1 MEFENEAV
9 RNYFFGK
16 DLKEME
22 AGYMSKWI
30 DISQRLDKNV
40 AVWPGDT
47 PYTYKV
53 NWSKEESGSVNVG
66 EIHMSVHTGTHI
78 DAPFHFDNEGKRVI
92 ELDLDLYI
100 GSARVI
106 HLPHKSSI
114 GVADLSG
121 LDLEGV
127 TRLLIRTDGWRDRG
141 VFPETIPNIQPELAA
156 YLSELGVRLI
166 GLDLPSVDP
175 LESKELPTHHE
186 LAGHGI
192 HILEGLVL
200 DHVSPGDYE
209 FAALPLPLVEAD
221 GSPVRA
227 VLKKVTLTE

>member
-1 MEFENEAV
+1 MEV
-9 RNYFFGK
+9 RCMGT
-16 DLKEME
+16 
-22 AGYMSKWI
+22 WI
-30 DISQRLDKNV
+30 DISQRLDENV

-47 PYTYKV
+47 PFSYKV

-66 EIHMSVHTGTHI
+66 QINMSIHTGTHI
-78 DAPFHFDNEGKRVI
+78 DAPFHFDNDGKRVI

-106 HLPHKSSI
+106 HLPNKTSI
-114 GVADLSG
+114 GVNELSNI
-121 LDLEGV
+121 DLEGV
-127 TRLLIRTDGWRDRG
+127 TRLLIRTDAWRDRS
-141 VFPETIPNIQPELAA
+141 VFPQTIPHIQPELAA

-175 LESKELPTHHE
+175 LDSKELSAHHE
-186 LAGHGI
+186 LAGHEI

-200 DHVSPGDYE
+200 DDVLPGDYE
-209 FAALPLPLVEAD
+209 LAALPLPLVEAD

-227 VLKKVTLTE
+227 VLKKLP